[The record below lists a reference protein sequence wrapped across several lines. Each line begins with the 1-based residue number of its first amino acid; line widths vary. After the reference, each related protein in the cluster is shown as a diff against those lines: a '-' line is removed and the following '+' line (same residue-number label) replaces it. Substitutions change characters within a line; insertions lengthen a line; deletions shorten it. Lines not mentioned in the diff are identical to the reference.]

1 MASQRDDT
9 LTTIL
14 GERYASPGFILS
26 HTIYVLYVANMIL
39 YIEEL
44 EVTMLERYLQIL
56 SESMDKKLDIL
67 TQVETLSREQ
77 TKLIEG
83 EGSYE
88 DIDANMDAKNELI
101 EQILKMDE
109 GFQAAYDKLKA
120 EIEANKDQ
128 YKDQIADIQG
138 KITLVM
144 EKSASIEAVEARN
157 KKAMESRF
165 ASAHKDSRQK
175 LNVAAAAQDYY
186 RVNSKLNA
194 ITPQFMDTKK

>member
-1 MASQRDDT
+1 
-9 LTTIL
+9 
-14 GERYASPGFILS
+14 
-26 HTIYVLYVANMIL
+26 
-39 YIEEL
+39 
-44 EVTMLERYLQIL
+44 MLERYLQIL

-67 TQVETLSREQ
+67 TQVENLSREQ

-109 GFQAAYDKLKA
+109 GFQAAYDKLKK
-120 EIEANKDQ
+120 EIEANKNQ

-144 EKSASIEAVEARN
+144 ERSASIEAVEARN

-175 LNVAAAAQDYY
+175 LNAAAAAQDYY

>member
-1 MASQRDDT
+1 
-9 LTTIL
+9 
-14 GERYASPGFILS
+14 
-26 HTIYVLYVANMIL
+26 
-39 YIEEL
+39 
-44 EVTMLERYLQIL
+44 MLERYLQIL

>member
-1 MASQRDDT
+1 
-9 LTTIL
+9 
-14 GERYASPGFILS
+14 
-26 HTIYVLYVANMIL
+26 
-39 YIEEL
+39 
-44 EVTMLERYLQIL
+44 MLERYLQIL

-67 TQVETLSREQ
+67 TQVENLSREQ

-120 EIEANKDQ
+120 EIEANKNQ